1 MNIEDDFID
10 GMNKKVP
17 DPVDD
22 AAKHDIK
29 KAVVE
34 ICWDAEKTIQLSGNA
49 IDFVQLGPKLVPQLL
64 SRFATFYPIFEF
76 LTS

>member
-1 MNIEDDFID
+1 MNNE
-10 GMNKKVP
+10 VT

-34 ICWDAEKTIQLSGNA
+34 ICWDAEKTIQLR
-49 IDFVQLGPKLVPQLL
+49 IL
-64 SRFATFYPIFEF
+64 SMS
-76 LTS
+76 L

>member
-1 MNIEDDFID
+1 MIME
-10 GMNKKVP
+10 VV

-34 ICWDAEKTIQLSGNA
+34 ICWDAEKAIQLSGNA
-49 IDFVQLGPKLVPQLL
+49 IDFVQLGQNLVPQLL
-64 SRFATFYPIFEF
+64 FGVAIF
-76 LTS
+76 TSISQNILMKCLNTYF